1 MEVLVVPA
9 FDVLRVMLPVAPCRE
24 LPELREMAPPFAD
37 DVSSTVDPAV
47 MVKLPPVPLVASP
60 TASVM
65 DPPVPEAEEP
75 VTTEMEPL
83 VSELV
88 PVDREIDPEEESV
101 LVAIVLPVWISMT
114 PDSLPLEPDAALDR
128 MTLPEAPFVEAPLVM
143 MMLPPSPAA
152 RSVSPAFHV
161 KSAPPV
167 PPLLPKVMVREP
179 AAPLVE
185 SPVLSV
191 MSPASLLAS
200 PVSIKR
206 FPELKPPP
214 GAETV
219 SPVLSVMPPVPR
231 PLESPTPGVVM
242 EMEPLSLVSEDPEVM
257 VTAPP
262 VVVPCPAASVIP
274 DPNPAPLAPTLMVTA
289 PP

>member
-101 LVAIVLPVWISMT
+101 
-114 PDSLPLEPDAALDR
+114 
-128 MTLPEAPFVEAPLVM
+128 
-143 MMLPPSPAA
+143 
-152 RSVSPAFHV
+152 
-161 KSAPPV
+161 
-167 PPLLPKVMVREP
+167 
-179 AAPLVE
+179 
-185 SPVLSV
+185 
-191 MSPASLLAS
+191 
-200 PVSIKR
+200 
-206 FPELKPPP
+206 
-214 GAETV
+214 
-219 SPVLSVMPPVPR
+219 
-231 PLESPTPGVVM
+231 
-242 EMEPLSLVSEDPEVM
+242 
-257 VTAPP
+257 
-262 VVVPCPAASVIP
+262 
-274 DPNPAPLAPTLMVTA
+274 
-289 PP
+289 

>member
-37 DVSSTVDPAV
+37 GVSSTVDPAV

-101 LVAIVLPVWISMT
+101 LVAVVLPVWISMT

-167 PPLLPKVMVREP
+167 PPLLPKVMVKEP
-179 AAPLVE
+179 MPQKIQKGDAFEDTMLLLEMMKEKKQKENKQLKEDQIRAMAME
-185 SPVLSV
+185 KKFNMTKLSINQY
-191 MSPASLLAS
+191 AKL
-200 PVSIKR
+200 
-206 FPELKPPP
+206 
-214 GAETV
+214 
-219 SPVLSVMPPVPR
+219 
-231 PLESPTPGVVM
+231 
-242 EMEPLSLVSEDPEVM
+242 
-257 VTAPP
+257 
-262 VVVPCPAASVIP
+262 
-274 DPNPAPLAPTLMVTA
+274 
-289 PP
+289 